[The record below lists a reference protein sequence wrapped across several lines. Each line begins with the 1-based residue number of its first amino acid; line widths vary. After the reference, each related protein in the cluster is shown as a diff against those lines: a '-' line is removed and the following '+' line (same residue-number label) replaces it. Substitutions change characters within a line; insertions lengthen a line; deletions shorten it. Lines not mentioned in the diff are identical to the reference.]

1 MKNFLSFFLAALFC
15 VETIFAQNFK
25 VDGFAYRVID
35 GTYNVELNDGEIK
48 EVMEIPSSV
57 RYMGRDYKVITIGS
71 SAFAHNSI
79 LKEIQIPSTV
89 RTIGEFAF
97 AGNDKLEKVVLNE
110 GLQII
115 GDGAFTENTALKEI
129 RIPST
134 VTLIGN
140 EAFYGNDKLEKVVL
154 NEGLQ
159 TIGYSSFAFNSAL
172 NEISI
177 PSTVRTIGKT
187 AFYENK
193 KMGKVEFNE
202 GLEIIEGGAFAENTA
217 LKEIR
222 IPSTVTLIGDEA
234 FATSE
239 TNRATISCVSAKPPT
254 IESRTFNGRT
264 DGVLHVMKSNVE
276 AYKEAEYW
284 KDFSEIIG
292 DIVYEKRCDSPIIT
306 YENNLLTIS
315 SKMDNASIYYTT
327 DGSIP
332 NENAI
337 RYLSPI
343 QHTDISIIRAIT
355 IVEGFENSYIS
366 DYYNNRF
373 NDFTD
378 KQGLSYTLMQENF
391 NGCYYYSVTGRTN
404 EMSKDAIIP
413 VNIGGCPV
421 RHIGKEAFA
430 SSNIHSITI
439 PESVKSIE
447 RGAFE
452 NCWQLKNIT
461 TKISTPFPV
470 SAFYNKANVTL
481 FVPKGSRNAYRK
493 TSGWEFSI
501 IYEEGEPVYD
511 KEQLDEQ
518 GVIYTLMQDSDGSLY
533 YSVTGWNDNLRKIS
547 NVVILPVIEGCLVR
561 TIQEGWLRSSE
572 FEIES
577 ITLPDCLNSIGASAF
592 YECRNLSTVVFG
604 SQLKTIGEY
613 AFSRCSSLKSISIPD
628 GVTEIGEFAFCHCD
642 NMTSAIIGN
651 GVKTLKGGTFYNCGN
666 LTSVILGDGIA
677 RIEYSELMKDENYE
691 ECSGNYGVFSSC
703 KNLSSINI
711 PKTMIHIGAYAF
723 SGCSSLTSITLPDNP
738 SYNDIS
744 SGIFSYS
751 GITSIKIP
759 NHVKYINNSAFEGCS
774 ALTSVKFSENLL
786 RIDED
791 AFKGCKLKSIELPNT
806 IKEISE
812 GLFKDCDFQ
821 YIKLGNNVTRIG
833 KNALGGSDFVLEIGT
848 STPPEISSGAF
859 PDVKYLSD
867 LTVIVPDTKAE
878 TAYKKKAVWE
888 DMTYANQ
895 NNIAEVTVDTP
906 GDLSFELIDECG
918 MMPAKV
924 VGLKVNGS
932 INADDFKQ
940 MLTNMKALLR
950 LDLSDCDIT
959 EIPDSAL
966 SGKRQLQELILPSK
980 LQTIGEK
987 AFKDCHYLTGKLDLP
1002 TALSS
1007 VGAYAF
1013 VGTEY
1018 NSISLPYSLKTIG
1031 DYAFYQLPIE
1041 QKLTLPARLTSVGS
1055 HAFEGTN
1062 ITGVT
1067 IPDVVTTIG
1076 DNAFAN
1082 TPMQDHV
1089 TIPDGVTYLGKEAFS
1104 NTNISTVFLPNSVT
1118 KLSHGLFQ
1126 GCKNL
1131 NLVYIPDNITD
1142 MGDYAFDGCES
1153 MVIMRLSAN
1162 IETMGEYS
1170 LQGTPMDYIKV
1181 PSKVET
1187 LSRGVLKDSKNLVS
1201 LSLPANLKSVESE
1214 ALYGC
1219 TALRNL
1225 SVEAIEPP
1233 VIADRS
1239 AIRGINTDL
1248 CIISIPTDSYREYV
1262 LAEYW
1267 GQFVQMRNDI
1277 AVEASGDGEIS
1288 FESVVEEEGLEDT
1301 VVYSQYLTSVES
1313 EMRAPSF
1320 ATKEDAQTYVNN
1332 GSSIYI
1338 PKQGQVRLHFIP
1350 GKGEKLLS
1358 ATLDGEDITPHI
1370 VDNIYIATADKKNA
1384 KLVVKFS
1391 GENNTAIENVTY
1403 EESLKD
1409 SVYNLNGQLMGI
1421 DIDVTSLPKGI
1432 YIVNGKK
1439 IVVK

>member
-1 MKNFLSFFLAALFC
+1 M
-15 VETIFAQNFK
+15 
-25 VDGFAYRVID
+25 
-35 GTYNVELNDGEIK
+35 
-48 EVMEIPSSV
+48 
-57 RYMGRDYKVITIGS
+57 RDIG
-71 SAFAHNSI
+71 
-79 LKEIQIPSTV
+79 
-89 RTIGEFAF
+89 
-97 AGNDKLEKVVLNE
+97 AG
-110 GLQII
+110 
-115 GDGAFTENTALKEI
+115 
-129 RIPST
+129 
-134 VTLIGN
+134 
-140 EAFYGNDKLEKVVL
+140 AFYGCTSLSSITLPEGLRGIGEDAFRDCSGLRVIVSKISAPFAVNAFSYFKDIENRVVL
-154 NEGLQ
+154 IVPKDSINAYWQADGWDMFDIIEDGEDFYIEEHLDEQGILYNLLYDSEGL
-159 TIGYSSFAFNSAL
+159 
-172 NEISI
+172 
-177 PSTVRTIGKT
+177 
-187 AFYENK
+187 
-193 KMGKVEFNE
+193 
-202 GLEIIEGGAFAENTA
+202 
-217 LKEIR
+217 
-222 IPSTVTLIGDEA
+222 
-234 FATSE
+234 
-239 TNRATISCVSAKPPT
+239 
-254 IESRTFNGRT
+254 
-264 DGVLHVMKSNVE
+264 
-276 AYKEAEYW
+276 
-284 KDFSEIIG
+284 
-292 DIVYEKRCDSPIIT
+292 
-306 YENNLLTIS
+306 
-315 SKMDNASIYYTT
+315 
-327 DGSIP
+327 
-332 NENAI
+332 
-337 RYLSPI
+337 
-343 QHTDISIIRAIT
+343 
-355 IVEGFENSYIS
+355 
-366 DYYNNRF
+366 
-373 NDFTD
+373 
-378 KQGLSYTLMQENF
+378 
-391 NGCYYYSVTGRTN
+391 YYSVAWHIDEMNADIVIPAELRGR
-404 EMSKDAIIP
+404 P
-413 VNIGGCPV
+413 VKKIEERV
-421 RHIGKEAFA
+421 FA
-430 SSNIHSITI
+430 DCGSLKSITL
-439 PESVKSIE
+439 PESVKHIGASAFSGCNHLTTVNIE
-447 RGAFE
+447 DLSAWCNIQFE
-452 NCWQLKNIT
+452 NGESNPLNQADNLYLKGEKVTDLFIPASVTSIGQFAFYGYSNLKSIT
-461 TKISTPFPV
+461 LPESVKYIGK
-470 SAFYNKANVTL
+470 SAFYHCYGLSSVNIEDLSVWCNIQFENGDSNPLNWADNLYLKGEKVTDL
-481 FVPKGSRNAYRK
+481 VIPTSVTSIGKFAFYGWFNLKSITLPESVTSIGTGAFYDCSGLRMIVSKISVPFAVDAFSYCEAALIVPKGLQGIYKK
-493 TSGWEFSI
+493 TRGWETFF
-501 IYEEGEPVYD
+501 IYEEGESVYNNF
-511 KEQLDEQ
+511 QTDEQ
-518 GVIYTLMQDSDGSLY
+518 GVSYTLMQDSEGSLY
-533 YSVTGWNDNLRKIS
+533 YSVTGWNENLKKIA
-547 NVVILPVIEGCLVR
+547 NVVIPADLGGCPVR
-561 TIQEGWLRSSE
+561 TIREGWLE
-572 FEIES
+572 YGYDIEIES
-577 ITLPDCLNSIGASAF
+577 ITLPECLNSIGARAF
-592 YECRNLSTVVFG
+592 IGCRNLSTVVFG

-642 NMTSAIIGN
+642 NMTSVIIGN

-666 LTSVILGDGIA
+666 LTSVILGDEIA
-677 RIEYSELMKDENYE
+677 RIEYSELMIDENYE

-723 SGCSSLTSITLPDNP
+723 SGCSNLTSITLPDNP

-867 LTVIVPDTKAE
+867 LTVIVPDAKAE
-878 TAYKKKAVWE
+878 TAYRKKAVWE
-888 DMTYANQ
+888 EMTYANQ
-895 NNIAEVTVDTP
+895 DNIAEVTVDTP

-924 VGLKVNGS
+924 VGLKVNGT

-980 LQTIGEK
+980 LQTIGDK
-987 AFKDCHYLTGKLDLP
+987 AFKDCPYLTGRLDLP
-1002 TALSS
+1002 TTLSS
-1007 VGAYAF
+1007 VGDSAF

-1018 NSISLPYSLKTIG
+1018 TSITLPYSLKTIG

-1104 NTNISTVFLPNSVT
+1104 NMNISTVFLPNSVT

-1301 VVYSQYLTSVES
+1301 VVYSQYLTSAES

-1370 VDNIYIATADKKNA
+1370 VDNIYIARAEKKNA

-1391 GENNTAIENVTY
+1391 GESNTAIENVIS
-1403 EESLKD
+1403 EGSLKD
-1409 SVYNLNGQLMGI
+1409 SVYNLNGQLIGI